1 MDEIIND
8 VIIKP
13 LKIISDERGSV
24 MHMMKKDFDFYR
36 GFGEV
41 YFSTINPGFIK
52 GWKKHLRMIQ
62 HYTVPVGNIKLVL
75 YDGRNKSDTAG
86 RVQEMRIGEENYCL
100 VRIPAGVWYSFRAEG
115 KKQAMVA
122 NCTDIP
128 HDPSESI
135 SIDLDNEI
143 IPYKWGL

>member
-1 MDEIIND
+1 MIND

-36 GFGEV
+36 EFGEV

-52 GWKKHLRMIQ
+52 GWKKHLRMTQ

-75 YDGRNKSDTAG
+75 YDGRDKSDTAG
-86 RVQEMRIGEENYCL
+86 RVQEIRMGKENYCL

-115 KKQAMVA
+115 KEQAMVA

-135 SIDLDNEI
+135 SIDLDNEV